1 MFATVPGTQPM
12 PAVPAPNATTP
23 PAAVLLGLCCA
34 AGESS
39 LGEDPSTRATSP
51 SSSTGDDAGSHTVA
65 SAADIDSG
73 ALAQRRGRSVLMLSE
88 LVIDFDSEGPPGGS
102 PSEESSSSS
111 LGVACGGSSSR
122 CTPCTPQ
129 MVAFSPPTSALGS
142 TLAGLHTTQRHLIS
156 EIAGIPNAFIA
167 PDVAQMGVAPCAPTS
182 QMVDCVMGTALLQ
195 MSADASQRRQAS
207 AGRLGGA
214 AAGGDASQRSPVPA
228 AAWFSGAG
236 LPSDASQR
244 NSTGRVSLGVAAFG
258 GDASQRSPPGCA
270 TRTAECSFVP
280 MQQSATRPDASHR
293 DPLCSSPVR
302 DVSERNAVGSILQG
316 ITGTSPGA
324 TSQDSSRAALV
335 GDASQRHSA
344 GSVPQAISVTC
355 PGSAS
360 PDASRFSETSQ
371 RSSAGS
377 ALTNLAVEGSSDAVK
392 SWLSGSSSSGLPV
405 NDIVIAQQ
413 LRAAIPES
421 YED

>member
-1 MFATVPGTQPM
+1 MFATVPGSQAM
-12 PAVPAPNATTP
+12 PAVPTPNATTP

-34 AGESS
+34 TGENG
-39 LGEDPSTRATSP
+39 LGDDPSTRATSP

-65 SAADIDSG
+65 SSADVDSG

-88 LVIDFDSEGPPGGS
+88 LVVDFDSEGPPGGS

-111 LGVACGGSSSR
+111 LGVACGANSSR

-129 MVAFSPPTSALGS
+129 MVAFSPPTGALGS
-142 TLAGLHTTQRHLIS
+142 APSGIHITQRHLIS
-156 EIAGIPNAFIA
+156 EIASIPNGFIA
-167 PDVAQMGVAPCAPTS
+167 CDVAGVAPCAPTS
-182 QMVDCVMGTALLQ
+182 QTADSVMGTALMQ
-195 MSADASQRRQAS
+195 MSSDASQRRQAC

-214 AAGGDASQRSPVPA
+214 AAGGDASQRNPVRVT
-228 AAWFSGAG
+228 AWFSGAS

-244 NSTGRVSLGVAAFG
+244 NSAGRVSLGVAAFG

-280 MQQSATRPDASHR
+280 IQQSTSRPDALHR

-302 DVSERNAVGSILQG
+302 DASERNAVGSILQG

-324 TSQDSSRAALV
+324 TSHDSSHGISV
-335 GDASQRHSA
+335 GDASQRYSAGGVALAVSVTCSGSSGQDVKHLSEASQRSAA
-344 GSVPQAISVTC
+344 GSV
-355 PGSAS
+355 
-360 PDASRFSETSQ
+360 
-371 RSSAGS
+371 
-377 ALTNLAVEGSSDAVK
+377 LTNLAVDGRSDAIK
-392 SWLSGSSSSGLPV
+392 SWLSGSSSDGLPV
-405 NDIVIAQQ
+405 NDIVLAQQ